1 MTLLE
6 FYNLQDI
13 MQMFGVDTSTDKQL
27 EEWGRKLKIE
37 VQVLMADEVDD
48 HINRSSESSFS
59 QGKRTK
65 LSIINYQDSDEQGS
79 HWVGYFNGEKE
90 FEKGFEKDT
99 ARKEPV
105 SFYFDPYG
113 IEPLPDFPK
122 CIFNSVQ
129 VQPFGTRLC
138 GQLSLYFLFKMNKC
152 ECGNKSQK
160 FDDIIEEM
168 LDCLWP
174 ESLL

>member
-1 MTLLE
+1 MFALETKYFMNKKMIE
-6 FYNLQDI
+6 FYNLGDI
-13 MQMFGVDTSTDKQL
+13 MMMFGVDTSTNVQL
-27 EEWGRKLKIE
+27 ENWGKKLKIE
-37 VQVLMADEVDD
+37 IQVLMADEVEEKLN
-48 HINRSSESSFS
+48 H
-59 QGKRTK
+59 KK

-79 HWVGYFNGEKE
+79 HWVGFFNGDRENE
-90 FEKGFEKDT
+90 N
-99 ARKEPV
+99 
-105 SFYFDPYG
+105 SYYFDPYG

-122 CIFNSVQ
+122 CIYNSVQ